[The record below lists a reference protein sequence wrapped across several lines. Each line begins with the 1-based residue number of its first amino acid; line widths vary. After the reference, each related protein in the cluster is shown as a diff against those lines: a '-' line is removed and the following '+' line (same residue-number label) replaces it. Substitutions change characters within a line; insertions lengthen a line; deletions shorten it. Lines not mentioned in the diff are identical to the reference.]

1 MKIVN
6 LIQGTPEWHAHRA
19 QHFNASDAPA
29 MMGCSQYKTRS
40 QIIKELA
47 TGIVDAE
54 IDSATARR
62 FADGHRAEALARPL
76 AEKIIGEELYPV
88 TGTNGRFSASFDG
101 LTLMYDVAFEHKLVN
116 ERLRLAFAEMADDD
130 TAGHLLPMDY
140 RAQME
145 HQMMVSECDRVLFM
159 ATRWDADGNLQECMH
174 VWYESDPELR
184 KQINAGWD
192 QFAADL
198 AAYTPQATEAKPVG
212 RTPENLPAL
221 RIEVT
226 GAVTASNL
234 AEYKAHALEVFK
246 GINRNLSTDQDF
258 ADAEKVVKWCGDV
271 ETRLA
276 AAKEHALSQTAS
288 IDELFKAIDD
298 ISAEAKRTR
307 LELDRLVKARKE
319 QIREEIVSEGRA
331 AFAQHVASLNERL
344 GNRLMPPLFPDFAT
358 AIKNKRTVDSLRDA
372 VNTTLA
378 KAKIEAN
385 TIADGIQINLR
396 TIAEAGSPHLFPD
409 EALLLL
415 KPADDLAAIISSR
428 KADEQR
434 RIDSANQARAEQDR
448 KAAEQ
453 APAPAPATVHQIS
466 DEQPKPA
473 RSNEPAT
480 LKLGEICARL
490 GITLTAGVIEDVLGI
505 APAKVEKASKL
516 YRPSDFARICDAL
529 IAHIQKAKAGELQ
542 AA

>member
-29 MMGCSQYKTRS
+29 MMGVSKYKTRS
-40 QIIKELA
+40 QLLHEIA
-47 TGIVDAE
+47 TGLVTEVD
-54 IDSATARR
+54 SGTQRR
-62 FADGHRAEALARPL
+62 FDDGHRAEALARPL

-116 ERLRLAFAEMADDD
+116 ERLRLAFAAMADDD

-140 RAQME
+140 RVQME

-174 VWYESDPELR
+174 VWYESDPELGEW
-184 KQINAGWD
+184 INVGWD

-198 AAYTPQATEAKPVG
+198 AAYTPQVTEAKPVG

-276 AAKEHALSQTAS
+276 AAKEHALSQTAG

-319 QIREEIVSEGRA
+319 QIREAIVSEGRA
-331 AFAQHVASLNERL
+331 AFAQHVASLNDRL
-344 GNRLMPPLFPDFAT
+344 GKRLMPPLFPDFAS

-378 KAKIEAN
+378 KAKIEAT

-396 TIAEAGSPHLFPD
+396 TYSTPTDFNGASMTQTNAQRLADAIERYNAGVMSQVIMEDYCNAASELRRLDAENAQLRAELEAVRRDAERYRWLRTQDDDDFCFAVVKNPHFDVYQSPEELD
-409 EALLLL
+409 
-415 KPADDLAAIISSR
+415 AAID
-428 KADEQR
+428 A
-434 RIDSANQARAEQDR
+434 AQAERAKGGTR
-448 KAAEQ
+448 
-453 APAPAPATVHQIS
+453 
-466 DEQPKPA
+466 
-473 RSNEPAT
+473 
-480 LKLGEICARL
+480 
-490 GITLTAGVIEDVLGI
+490 
-505 APAKVEKASKL
+505 
-516 YRPSDFARICDAL
+516 
-529 IAHIQKAKAGELQ
+529 
-542 AA
+542 